1 MYTVQL
7 DFKINSLIL
16 WAFFQTSLQVLT
28 QSVEILV
35 NICCSGYSKV
45 VHLQKHCLHT
55 IHLKYIPFKIAIFSV

>member
-16 WAFFQTSLQVLT
+16 WAFFQTLLQVLT

-45 VHLQKHCLHT
+45 VHLQKTLSAYNT
-55 IHLKYIPFKIAIFSV
+55 SKIYSV